1 MSKDPVELNQ
11 RQIDVLRWVRK
22 GCPDGVFT
30 DFQHRVVARA
40 LERRG
45 LVVISGKGASWTVT
59 MTEAG
64 QQWNLPASVGDSAA
78 DDADADQLIA
88 QVVAA
93 DGQLTLELAH
103 EAKERY
109 RRLVDRTLRSSARPK
124 GKKLELKPIGR
135 YGSNEYAIVLIEH
148 FDDLVEPRPV
158 PVPEHVAKYHPAVRA
173 FLDDKDWQH
182 VSSEHVPRAARI
194 LQAIATEAA
203 QRGIRPQTPAEAD
216 RDNVGQTQR
225 RVKGRLVLGTS
236 HGAYGVDIKEMALAG
251 TAKVSPVPFHKR
263 GSVPA
268 WIATRSREFVSTGKL
283 ELTVHGP
290 GGSYKGDHYRDAKS
304 IKVEDKLP
312 QLFRSLEIYAL
323 RAAWHQREFERAEAE
338 RRVQWE
344 RAMSAATERYAENV
358 RWEHFTKRSSEWRLV
373 NQHREFL
380 AAARKHAEMY
390 EGELRDDIMRQLDE
404 AEERV
409 DRMDPV
415 RNLSRIVPHVPDPRP
430 EDLKPFLSGW
440 SPHGP
445 RGSAW

>member
-1 MSKDPVELNQ
+1 MSKAPVELNQ
-11 RQIDVLRWVRK
+11 RQIDVLGWVRK

-64 QQWNLPASVGDSAA
+64 QQWNLPASAGRGSA
-78 DDADADQLIA
+78 DADADQLIA
-88 QVVAA
+88 QVLAA
-93 DGQLTLELAH
+93 DGELTMELAH
-103 EAKERY
+103 EAKEGY
-109 RRLVDRTLRSSARPK
+109 RRLVDRSLRSSARPR

-135 YGSNEYAIVLIEH
+135 YGSNEYAIVFTEH

-173 FLDDKDWQH
+173 FLDDKDWKH
-182 VSSEHVPRAARI
+182 VSSEHVLRAARI

-203 QRGIRPQTPAEAD
+203 HRGIRVQTPAEVHGD
-216 RDNVGQTQR
+216 GGGRTQR

-236 HGAYGVDIKEMALAG
+236 HGAYGVDIKEIPLAG
-251 TAKVSPVPFHKR
+251 TPKVSPVPYSKR
-263 GSVPA
+263 GSVPG

-290 GGSYKGDHYRDAKS
+290 GSTYNGDHYRDAKS

-323 RAAWHQREFERAEAE
+323 RADWNRRELERAAAE
-338 RRVQWE
+338 RRVRWE
-344 RAMSAATERYAENV
+344 SAMSAATERYAENA

-373 NQHREFL
+373 NQHRDFL
-380 AAARKHAEMY
+380 AAARKHAELY
-390 EGELRDDIMRQLDE
+390 EGELRSDIMRQLDE
-404 AEERV
+404 AEERI
-409 DRMDPV
+409 DRLDPV

-445 RGSAW
+445 SGSAW